1 MTAWSA
7 TVNRPLRDISGMRSG
22 ALPRAAFSVLLSLVL
37 LAPIVLTGGTGGEK
51 FSLETLMRALADV
64 RGIDAA
70 FREIREVGILNE
82 PVILTG
88 ILRYRAPDYVKKQVL
103 LPRRESIEINAEE
116 LYIDTP
122 ETGQRRLRL
131 DDYPAIAVLVE
142 SFRATLAGDLDSLRR
157 YYRTTLTGTF
167 DNWRLRLRPID
178 EAMAEQVKAVAISGR
193 QARVLSITTLET
205 GGARSVMTI
214 TPTNS

>member
-1 MTAWSA
+1 M
-7 TVNRPLRDISGMRSG
+7 NRPLRTILGTHSREWF
-22 ALPRAAFSVLLSLVL
+22 RAATGVILSLSL
-37 LAPIVLTGGTGGEK
+37 LAPIVLAGAADGEK

-64 RGIDAA
+64 RGINAA
-70 FREIREVGILNE
+70 FRESREVEILNE

-131 DDYPAIAVLVE
+131 DDYPAIAVFVE
-142 SFRATLAGDLDSLRR
+142 SFRATLAGDLDGLRR
-157 YYRTTLTGTF
+157 YYRTTLEGTF
-167 DNWRLRLRPID
+167 DNWGLRLRPID

-193 QARVLSITTLET
+193 QARVLNITTIET

-214 TPTNS
+214 TPSNR

>member
-1 MTAWSA
+1 MK
-7 TVNRPLRDISGMRSG
+7 RPLRSILGMHS
-22 ALPRAAFSVLLSLVL
+22 RAWLLAATGVMLSLCL
-37 LAPIVLTGGTGGEK
+37 LAPLAFAGGAGGEK
-51 FSLETLMRALADV
+51 FSLETLMRALAKV
-64 RGIDAA
+64 RSIDAA
-70 FREIREVGILNE
+70 FRENRVVEILNE

-103 LPRRESIEINAEE
+103 LPCRESIEINAEE

-142 SFRATLAGDLDSLRR
+142 SFRATLAGDVASLKR
-157 YYRTTLTGTF
+157 YYRTALSGTF
-167 DNWRLRLRPID
+167 DSWRLRLVPAD
-178 EAMAEQVKAVAISGR
+178 PAMAEQVKSVAISGR
-193 QARVLSITTLET
+193 HARVLNITTIET

-214 TPTNS
+214 TPTNR